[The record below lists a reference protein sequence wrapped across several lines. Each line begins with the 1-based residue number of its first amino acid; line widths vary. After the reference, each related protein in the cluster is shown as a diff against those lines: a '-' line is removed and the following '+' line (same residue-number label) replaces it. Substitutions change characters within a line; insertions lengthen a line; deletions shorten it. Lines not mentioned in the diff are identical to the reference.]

1 VQFPQLTIDRHEGEL
16 GWWEMASRSPHPL
29 LAGQVLRYCGY
40 RERTSEPF
48 RRLEAPF
55 NGVVLILSFGEP
67 LRLVDAEGSHA
78 LHHSFTG
85 GLSDGPTYTEHPGHQ
100 HGIQIDLTPP
110 AARALLG
117 MPLRELTNRV
127 VSLEDVLGPAA
138 TELIERLYE
147 LPNWHERFRV
157 LDSFLAQ
164 RLESGSDAVPS
175 SLRAAWSR
183 LMETRGRVEIEALAQ
198 ELGYSRRHLSA
209 RFGEQLG
216 LPPKTYAR
224 VLRFEH
230 AAERLSHD
238 SGARFAEIAQDCGY
252 YDQAHLNRDFREFAG
267 TTPGDY
273 VGRLLPG
280 GGGVAA
286 TEELPFVQDAP
297 PLAA

>member
-1 VQFPQLTIDRHEGEL
+1 
-16 GWWEMASRSPHPL
+16 MASRAPHPL

-40 RERTSEPF
+40 RERTPDPF

-55 NGVVLILSFGEP
+55 NGVVLILSFGKP
-67 LRLVDAEGSHA
+67 LRLVDAEGSDG

-85 GLSDGPTYTEHPGHQ
+85 GLSDGPTYTEHSGNQ

-127 VSLEDVLGPAA
+127 VGLEDVLGPAA
-138 TELIERLYE
+138 TELVERLYE
-147 LPNWHERFRV
+147 LPGWHERFGLLDTV
-157 LDSFLAQ
+157 LAR
-164 RLESGSDAVPS
+164 RLERGLDAVPS
-175 SLRAAWSR
+175 AVHAAWSR
-183 LMETRGRVEIEALAQ
+183 LMDARGRVEIETLAQ
-198 ELGYSRRHLSA
+198 ALGYSRRHLSA
-209 RFGEQLG
+209 RFGEELG

-238 SGARFAEIAQDCGY
+238 TGARYAEIAQDCGY

-273 VGRLLPG
+273 VGRLLPD

-286 TEELPFVQDAP
+286 TEELPFVQDAR

>member
-1 VQFPQLTIDRHEGEL
+1 VQFPQLSVERHEGAL
-16 GWWEMASRSPHPL
+16 GWWEMASRVPHPL

-40 RERTSEPF
+40 QERTPEPF
-48 RRLEAPF
+48 KRLEAPF

-67 LRLVDAEGSHA
+67 LRLLDAEGSDR
-78 LHHSFTG
+78 LHQSFTG

-127 VSLEDVLGPAA
+127 VSLEDVLGPSAA
-138 TELIERLYE
+138 ELIERLYE
-147 LPNWHERFRV
+147 LPGWHERFGL
-157 LDSFLAQ
+157 LDGALGR
-164 RLESGSDAVPS
+164 RLERGSDAVPPP
-175 SLRAAWSR
+175 LYAAWSR
-183 LMETRGRVEIEALAQ
+183 LMDTRGRVEIEALAR

-209 RFGEQLG
+209 RFGEEFG

-238 SGARFAEIAQDCGY
+238 TGVRFAEIAQDCGY

-286 TEELPFVQDAP
+286 AEDFPFVQDAP